1 MHRAVVLTT
10 LVVLLLAVAG
20 VSAAQESGIFLGGPN
35 SDVPPKS
42 TTMERTS
49 FGATVA
55 EDPETTSALPDP
67 SSKPEDGE
75 DTSEPTVVTEPPVG
89 ETEEPPVVAPVE
101 EKTLS
106 PGSNSVGKPEN
117 SVMGVG
123 KPEHA
128 GKPLD
133 IGEPQPRDDDVGH
146 PVNGEPEERGNEEE
160 HGRGGGQEK
169 VTLCHKGKTIT
180 VGAPALEAHLAHHV
194 GDSQGACQT
203 GEAGSEP
210 SGETM
215 GPEAAKDGGG
225 SDSRGQEKV
234 ALCHKGKKT
243 LTVGAPA
250 KEAHLRHGDSL
261 GACP

>member
-1 MHRAVVLTT
+1 MDRAVVLTT

-35 SDVPPKS
+35 SDVPPGS

-55 EDPETTSALPDP
+55 EDPETTGALPDP
-67 SSKPEDGE
+67 SSKPEVGE
-75 DTSEPTVVTEPPVG
+75 ETSEPTFVTESTV
-89 ETEEPPVVAPVE
+89 EDTEEPTVVVPVE

-106 PGSNSVGKPEN
+106 PGSNNVGRPEN

-146 PVNGEPEERGNEEE
+146 PVNGEPEERGIEEE
-160 HGRGGGQEK
+160 HGRGAGQEK
-169 VTLCHKGKTIT
+169 VTLCHKGRTIT
-180 VGAPALEAHLAHHV
+180 VGEPALEAHLSHHF
-194 GDSQGACQT
+194 GDREGACQT

-210 SGETM
+210 SGETE
-215 GPEAAKDGGG
+215 GSEATKDGEGG
-225 SDSRGQEKV
+225 GGGQEKV
-234 ALCHKGKKT
+234 TLCHKGKKI